1 MKRVLLAAALGAAA
15 TLTVVVLNAG
25 AGSSARLSTFR
36 VIEHATTDAVSNHG
50 AAGQADNAGDI
61 LTFANELFNGGNSD
75 HSGHDQGTC
84 IRTVVGV
91 AWECT
96 WTNFLAGGQIT
107 VEGPFYDAR
116 NSRLAVTGG
125 TGVYA
130 NARGWM
136 QLNSRK
142 GGTEYAFIFN
152 LIR

>member
-1 MKRVLLAAALGAAA
+1 MKRVLFAAALGAAA

-25 AGSSARLSTFR
+25 AGGSTRLTTVS

-50 AAGQADNAGDI
+50 AAGQADNVGDI
-61 LTFANELFNGGNSD
+61 LTFSNEVFNAGNTS
-75 HSGHDQGTC
+75 HAGHDQGMC
-84 IRTVVGV
+84 IRTIVGV
-91 AWECT
+91 AWECM
-96 WTNFLAGGQIT
+96 WTTFLAGGQIT

-125 TGVYA
+125 TGVYS